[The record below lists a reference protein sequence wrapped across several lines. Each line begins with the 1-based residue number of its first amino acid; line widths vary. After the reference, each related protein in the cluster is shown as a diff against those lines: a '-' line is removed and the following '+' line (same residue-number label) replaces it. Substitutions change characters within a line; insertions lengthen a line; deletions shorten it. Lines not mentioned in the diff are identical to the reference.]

1 MPHTHALTA
10 FCSICPNP
18 EEVTTILSGLG
29 FRLIFQMDAILY
41 PASSEAPDLPAQY
54 HFADQHGTE
63 VIYLAGTDAAMDGE
77 SFPKHQSRWWL
88 YPGADAGASRQ
99 IISMLT
105 TRWLLTW
112 QRIDSV
118 STQGIEHVA

>member
-10 FCSICPNP
+10 FCSICPDP
-18 EEVTTILSGLG
+18 QEVTTILSGLG
-29 FRLIFQMDAILY
+29 FCLTFHMDAILY

-63 VIYLAGTDAAMDGE
+63 LIYLAGRDTPMDGE

-88 YPGADAGASRQ
+88 YPGADTDASQQ
-99 IISMLT
+99 IISLLT
-105 TRWLLTW
+105 ARWLLTW
-112 QRIDSV
+112 QRIDSG